1 MIQEEKHDIQW
12 FMENFKNICKIIRI
26 ESDDSIR
33 NKRGWMFIPGIDDS
47 ETECNL
53 DDVDIWDLKVIN
65 NNESIEY
72 ILEQILKLIN

>member
-1 MIQEEKHDIQW
+1 MII
-12 FMENFKNICKIIRI
+12 FACTYIINYKIY
-26 ESDDSIR
+26 
-33 NKRGWMFIPGIDDS
+33 FTGIDDS

>member
-1 MIQEEKHDIQW
+1 MII
-12 FMENFKNICKIIRI
+12 FTCTYIINYKIYIT
-26 ESDDSIR
+26 
-33 NKRGWMFIPGIDDS
+33 GIDDS